1 MENGEFRIESLEFR
15 IENGDGYE
23 NQGKEDI
30 NALIRGRDQ
39 YD

>member
-1 MENGEFRIESLEFR
+1 LR

-23 NQGKEDI
+23 KQGQAYI
-30 NALIRGRDQ
+30 NALIRGREK